1 MTYGFHE
8 IRLREE
14 PDGKIVTLVF
24 KGKLDK
30 DDYKRFVP
38 QLEKIMESEDKIRML
53 IELQDFKGWT
63 AGALWED
70 TKFGVRHFTDIE
82 RMAIVGDKKWEKTMA
97 AFIKPFTAATVRYF
111 DVADREQAESWIREK

>member
-38 QLEKIMESEDKIRML
+38 QLEKIMESEDNIRML

>member
-1 MTYGFHE
+1 
-8 IRLREE
+8 
-14 PDGKIVTLVF
+14 
-24 KGKLDK
+24 
-30 DDYKRFVP
+30 
-38 QLEKIMESEDKIRML
+38 MESEDNIRML